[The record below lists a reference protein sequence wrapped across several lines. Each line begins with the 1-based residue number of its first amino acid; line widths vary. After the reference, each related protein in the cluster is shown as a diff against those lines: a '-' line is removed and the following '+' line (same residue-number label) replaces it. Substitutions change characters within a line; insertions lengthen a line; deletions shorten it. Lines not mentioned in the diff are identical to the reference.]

1 MQELQIIEQRE
12 VLGIDFK
19 IYGDFEN
26 PLFLAKDVASWIEHS
41 DVSKMIK
48 SVDEDEKVKNIVRT
62 LGGNQEMWFLTED
75 GLYEVLMQ
83 SRKPIARQF
92 KKQVKQ
98 ILKDLRKGNSVIIST
113 GNAQGDLFVQ
123 MMSAVSQVLSQNMN
137 SFKQEIKEEFEK
149 EKNSFRNIITEQEI
163 VHSNQLQEARN
174 LIGFKTKN
182 TASLTKLL
190 KAKLKAIKGHEVM
203 ASDYHYMIAKE
214 RLFRKYVVWAWEEIP
229 VHRYDEV
236 HADIDSIED
245 LDDIY
250 FG

>member
-1 MQELQIIEQRE
+1 MVTVQIIEQRE

-26 PLFLAKDVASWIEHS
+26 PLFLAKDVAKWIDHS

-48 SVDEDEKVKNIVRT
+48 SVDEDEKVKNIVPT
-62 LGGNQEMWFLTED
+62 LGGNQEMWLLTED

-83 SRKPIARQF
+83 SRKPNAKEF

-98 ILKDLRKGNSVIIST
+98 ILKDLRKGNSVIIKT
-113 GNAQGDLFVQ
+113 GNPQGDLFVQ

-137 SFKQEIKEEFEK
+137 SFKQEIKEEFER
-149 EKNSFRNIITEQEI
+149 EKNNFKNIITEQEI

-214 RLFRKYVVWAWEEIP
+214 RLFRKYVVWTWEEIP
-229 VHRYDEV
+229 VYRYDEV

-250 FG
+250 FE